1 MYRFWV
7 QDRMY
12 RLWVHM
18 TYSAQTEE
26 MKILLSWLKNNR
38 IEKELTMRDL
48 AERLETQHSFVQK
61 VENGERRLD
70 LIEYLRYCQALEVD
84 PIEGMRKVQNFVK
97 ARKLAGQ

>member
-1 MYRFWV
+1 
-7 QDRMY
+7 
-12 RLWVHM
+12 M

-38 IEKELTMRDL
+38 IEKGLTMRDL
-48 AERLETQHSFVQK
+48 AERLRTQHSFVQK

-70 LIEYLRYCQALEVD
+70 LIEYLRYCEALEVD
-84 PIEGMRKVQNFVK
+84 PIEGMKKVQSFIK

>member
-1 MYRFWV
+1 
-7 QDRMY
+7 
-12 RLWVHM
+12 M

-70 LIEYLRYCQALEVD
+70 LIEYLRYCEALGVD
-84 PIEGMRKVQNFVK
+84 PIAGMRKVQNFVK